1 MRFKFISAAI
11 ALIASPAL
19 AHPLSLNIDQS
30 KPLILSRPATGVVVG
45 NASIADVIVHDTKTI
60 IVIGKSVGSTH
71 ILVLGEKGR
80 TLYSGIVS
88 VGPGSSANLVT
99 VQRGDEISTQLC
111 TDRCIDVAA
120 PEDSSKSL
128 NDAVGKIRMRSSS
141 AKGM

>member
-19 AHPLSLNIDQS
+19 AHPLSINIDQS
-30 KPLILSRPATGVVVG
+30 KPIILSRAATGVVVG

-71 ILVLGEKGR
+71 ILVLGEKGK

-88 VGPGSSANLVT
+88 VSPGASANLVT
-99 VQRGDEISTQLC
+99 VQRGDELSTQLC
-111 TDRCIDVAA
+111 TERCIDIAS
-120 PEDSSKSL
+120 PEDGSKSL
-128 NDAVGKIRMRSSS
+128 NEAVSKIRVRSSS

>member
-60 IVIGKSVGSTH
+60 IVIYSLWNRNHIISRLTNRTDHKSIQEIALLT
-71 ILVLGEKGR
+71 VLW
-80 TLYSGIVS
+80 TF
-88 VGPGSSANLVT
+88 
-99 VQRGDEISTQLC
+99 
-111 TDRCIDVAA
+111 
-120 PEDSSKSL
+120 
-128 NDAVGKIRMRSSS
+128 
-141 AKGM
+141 